1 MLRTAQLPAGAFRRG
16 VAYRWRG
23 WRESF
28 GGVGRRLFE
37 GLGAALVLASLL
49 LLLALLTY
57 SPGDASLDTA
67 ADSPIRNYLGHD
79 GALIADA
86 LVQSVGLA
94 AYLVPA
100 VLLGWAFRLMLQQP
114 IRRPLRALAL
124 LLLALGRGAGRG
136 ASRVALASGH
146 GTAAAASFGRRLFRR
161 WRQARQEAR
170 QAAGA
175 DRVARLVA
183 NRDPR
188 GNPFPGRSVVT
199 PLSGAFD
206 QDRREPQLGR
216 GAVPSWG
223 GPPAGEIAPTGAA
236 PGRLVRLVMPRLKP
250 SAPGRRAEQE
260 LQPALDLLDEE
271 PLLPPLG
278 LLSKPP
284 AIKTASVDEE
294 ALAKNARMLEAVLE
308 DFGVKG
314 QIVQ

>member
-16 VAYRWRG
+16 FGYRWRG

-57 SPGDASLDTA
+57 NPGDASLDTA

-114 IRRPLRALAL
+114 IRRPLRGLAL
-124 LLLALGRGAGRG
+124 LLLALVLGAAACSILHPALALPAGAGGAIGWLLLRLAGHAGLMPLALPLAMTAAALVALLLLTIIGLSPGDWHTLGRGAGRG

-146 GTAAAASFGRRLFRR
+146 GTAAAASFGWHLFRR
-161 WRQARQEAR
+161 
-170 QAAGA
+170 
-175 DRVARLVA
+175 
-183 NRDPR
+183 
-188 GNPFPGRSVVT
+188 
-199 PLSGAFD
+199 
-206 QDRREPQLGR
+206 
-216 GAVPSWG
+216 
-223 GPPAGEIAPTGAA
+223 
-236 PGRLVRLVMPRLKP
+236 
-250 SAPGRRAEQE
+250 
-260 LQPALDLLDEE
+260 
-271 PLLPPLG
+271 
-278 LLSKPP
+278 
-284 AIKTASVDEE
+284 
-294 ALAKNARMLEAVLE
+294 
-308 DFGVKG
+308 
-314 QIVQ
+314 